1 MKIYAP
7 VSDFNGWRNNVRFV
21 NGVAETDNPQAIE
34 WFKARGYNLE
44 STQESTQELRHNL
57 VIEPQND
64 EIDTDNDE
72 VVMMGYADKTPKFED
87 MTPNELREWAKANG
101 FGNKI
106 KNTRNKEKLIE
117 ILRG

>member
-7 VSDFNGWRNNVRFV
+7 VRDFNGWRNNVRFV
-21 NGVAETDNPQAIE
+21 NGVAETDNPQVIK
-34 WFKARGYNLE
+34 WFETRGYTCEN
-44 STQESTQELRHNL
+44 TQELHNNL
-57 VIEPQND
+57 VIESAND
-64 EIDTDNDE
+64 EIAVENDE
-72 VVMMGYADKTPKFED
+72 DEMMGYAPKTPKFED

-106 KNTRNKEKLIE
+106 KNIRNKDKLIE

>member
-7 VSDFNGWRNNVRFV
+7 VKDANGVWASVRFV
-21 NGVAETDNPQAIE
+21 NGVGETDNPKLIKWFETHGYTIE
-34 WFKARGYNLE
+34 KSDE
-44 STQESTQELRHNL
+44 TPNL
-57 VIEPQND
+57 VIEKSDDQIVV
-64 EIDTDNDE
+64 ETDE
-72 VVMMGYADKTPKFED
+72 VEEVEMMGYADKTPKFED

>member
-7 VSDFNGWRNNVRFV
+7 VNEFNGWRNNVRFV
-21 NGVAETDNPQAIE
+21 NGVAETDDPSAIK
-34 WFKARGYNLE
+34 WFETHGYKCE
-44 STQESTQELRHNL
+44 KGDAPINL

-64 EIDTDNDE
+64 EIELKNDE
-72 VVMMGYADKTPKFED
+72 VEMMGYADKTPKFED
-87 MTPNELREWAKANG
+87 MTPNELRDWAKANG
-101 FGNKI
+101 FGSQI